1 MLLGMYLSGVALLL
15 LVAGVRGRRSI
26 GANVVVANT
35 GICLDAEWL
44 LTSPQRY
51 TQDILLP

>member
-51 TQDILLP
+51 TQDIFLP